1 MNYYAILKNKLDEK
15 ELPYSELK
23 DGVLEINQK
32 GKKNAP
38 NIRLVIGFDDPESCR
53 PWIKCYDLGHFE
65 GDKYAAG
72 LLACNNANKQYRWV
86 RFYMDGDNDVVAAMD
101 AIVSSETVF
110 DEMIELIVRM
120 LQIIDD
126 LYPEFMRARWG

>member
-1 MNYYAILKNKLDEK
+1 MYIGGVEHAVLHL
-15 ELPYSELK
+15 LYSRFWTKFLY
-23 DGVLEINQK
+23 DIG
-32 GKKNAP
+32 
-38 NIRLVIGFDDPESCR
+38 VIGFDEPESCR
-53 PWIKCYDLGHFE
+53 AWIKCYDLGHFE